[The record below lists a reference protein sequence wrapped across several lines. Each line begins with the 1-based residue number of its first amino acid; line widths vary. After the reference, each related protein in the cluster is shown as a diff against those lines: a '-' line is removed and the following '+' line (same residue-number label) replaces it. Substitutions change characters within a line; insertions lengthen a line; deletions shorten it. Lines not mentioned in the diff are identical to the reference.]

1 MTALA
6 LTNVNLV
13 LPDREV
19 TGHALLIERD
29 RIAAIVPAA
38 DIPPA
43 FRVIDLGGGWLLPG
57 FIDTQVN
64 GGGDVLFND
73 QPSVAGVTAIAQAH
87 RRFGTTGLLP
97 TLISDRPDVVDRAI
111 EAVEKAIAE
120 QAPGVLGIHIEG
132 PHLNSAKHG
141 IHDPAKFTII
151 DALAIDRLSVGSQG
165 IRLVTLAPELAPPAA
180 IAALTD
186 RGVIVSAGHS
196 TADYDQT
203 RDALRAGLRGFTHLF
218 NAMTP
223 LTSRAPGMVGA
234 ALEDRAS
241 WFGLIVDGVHV
252 HPATLRIALAARGL
266 DGAMLVTD
274 AMPPVGGTRTNFSLM
289 GQAIAV
295 VGGTCRGPDGTLAGS
310 ALSMAQAFRNAID
323 LLDIS
328 IVEASRLASGN
339 PAAFLGL
346 QTETGAIAPGLR
358 ADLVHLD
365 TRRRVRR
372 TWIRGAVSELGE

>member
-6 LTNVNLV
+6 LINVTLV

-19 TGHALLIERD
+19 SDHALLIERD
-29 RIAAIVPAA
+29 RIAAIVLAA

-43 FRVIDLGGGWLLPG
+43 SAVNDL
-57 FIDTQVN
+57 
-64 GGGDVLFND
+64 LFND
-73 QPSVAGVTAIAQAH
+73 SPAVVGITAIAAAH

-97 TLISDRPDVVDRAI
+97 TLISDRAEVVERAI
-111 EAVEKAIAE
+111 EAVDQAMAE
-120 QAPGVLGIHIEG
+120 HVPGVLGIHIEG
-132 PHLNSAKHG
+132 PHLNAAKHG
-141 IHDPAKFTII
+141 IHDATKFTVI
-151 DALAIDRLSVGSQG
+151 DALAIKRLSIGSQG
-165 IRLVTLAPELAPPAA
+165 VRLVTLAPELAPAGA
-180 IAALTD
+180 IAALTA

-218 NAMTP
+218 NAMTQ

-234 ALEDRAS
+234 AIEDRAS

-266 DGAMLVTD
+266 EGAMLVTD
-274 AMPPVGGTRTNFSLM
+274 AMPPVGGSQTSFNLM
-289 GQAIAV
+289 GKAIAV
-295 VGGTCRGPDGTLAGS
+295 VDGTCRGPDGTLAGS

-323 LLDIS
+323 LLGIS
-328 IVEASRLASGN
+328 VVEASRLASGN
-339 PAAFLGL
+339 PATFLGL
-346 QTETGAIAPGLR
+346 QTETGAIATGLR

-365 TRRRVRR
+365 ARRRVRR
-372 TWIRGAVSELGE
+372 TWIGGALSELGE